1 MEETE
6 QVRHKLPS
14 QEIDYFKIVKILI
27 SRWYWTVGS
36 LIICVLA
43 GNIYLWYTPKS
54 FSTFATMKF
63 EEKKSEMQDI
73 GGVSAIPDR
82 TNSSRIQTEIIVL
95 QSNPVILSAIKQ
107 LNYRMSFYVVGRV
120 LNRRNELYPNIPID
134 VQLVKFD
141 SLNFVREELT
151 FRPLN
156 RSRFSITHKV
166 AGKDVSA
173 DYQYDVPFTIGAT
186 SFSIKYPG
194 NLASTTSYIFKL
206 NAAEDF
212 IWRVRGGFHAGETSK
227 NSNIIALTETD
238 SNPQFASDILNAIMR
253 EYLDYD
259 RVQRTQ
265 STSQMIQFID
275 NQLEFLSGQVKG
287 SSNSIKQFQ
296 ENKKIMDSG
305 SASEEAISQAK
316 DLDASLSMQQMEL
329 VGLDRLKQN
338 IVEAKNDVNV
348 TVNLAG
354 LVDMQMNNLVS
365 KLNDLLA
372 EKSSLLKTYN
382 ADSGPIRDIDN
393 QILQLKNDIL
403 NGVST
408 LHAVV
413 ENKIKYLN
421 NQLEP
426 ITQQLSSLPAASQD
440 YIGLKRDFDINDK
453 VYSLLQEK
461 KLDAQINSA
470 GILPGASIVDLAQPN
485 FSPVAPNVSSIQHY
499 GVIFG
504 FLFGIGAIIL
514 IRILNPFIYDKETIE
529 SLTTIPIIGVIR
541 KFPQDI
547 DEYSSQIL
555 AISKPKSIFAE
566 SVRSVRTNLSFLATQ
581 KASKI
586 ICITSEVAGEG
597 KSFVA
602 VNLSSTLSLIDKRVI
617 LIAADLRRSKLH
629 KTFDVPN
636 DLGLSNYLANQ
647 CSAEDVI
654 MHSSQKNLDFIISG
668 PVPPNPSELLH
679 SARMT
684 DLIEILKSRY
694 DIIMIDTAP
703 IGLVSDAIPIIRLS
717 DVNVFVIRSGKS
729 KFYAATIPN
738 RIAQEYHL
746 DNTVIV
752 LNAYSEDLLHSRYY
766 TTKFTGENYG
776 SRYYYYSDY
785 TGYEGSGYYLDDK
798 RKKWWDV
805 RNWFNR

>member
-27 SRWYWTVGS
+27 SRWYWIVGS

-63 EEKKSEMQDI
+63 EEKKSEIQDI

-141 SLNFVREELT
+141 SLNFVRDELT
-151 FRPLN
+151 FRPVN
-156 RSRFSITHKV
+156 RTSFSITHKL

-173 DYQYDVPFTIGAT
+173 VYQYNVPFTIGPT

-206 NAAEDF
+206 NAAEEF
-212 IWRVRGGFHAGETSK
+212 VGRVRGGFHAGETSK
-227 NSNIIALTETD
+227 NSNIISLQETD
-238 SNPQFASDILNAIMR
+238 SNPQFAADILNAIMT

-265 STSQMIQFID
+265 STSQMIRFID
-275 NQLEFLSGQVKG
+275 DQLEFLSNQVKG

-296 ENKKIMDSG
+296 ENKKIMDIG
-305 SASEEAISQAK
+305 SASEESISQAK
-316 DLDASLSMQQMEL
+316 DLDASLSLEQMEL
-329 VGLDRLKQN
+329 VALDRLKQN
-338 IVEAKNDVNV
+338 IVESKNDVNV
-348 TVNLAG
+348 SVNLAG
-354 LVDMQMNNLVS
+354 LVDVEMNDLVS
-365 KLNDLLA
+365 KLNELLV
-372 EKSSLLKTYN
+372 EKNSLKDTYI
-382 ADSGPIRDIDN
+382 ARSYPIRNIDK
-393 QILQLKNDIL
+393 QILQLKSDIL
-403 NGVST
+403 NGINT
-408 LHAVV
+408 LHTVV
-413 ENKIKYLN
+413 ENKIKYIN
-421 NQLEP
+421 NQLAP
-426 ITQQLSSLPAASQD
+426 INQQLSSLPAASQD
-440 YIGLKRDFDINDK
+440 YISLKRDFDINDK

-504 FLFGIGAIIL
+504 FLLGIGAIIL

-654 MHSSQKNLDFIISG
+654 MQSSQKNLDFIISG

-684 DLIEILKSRY
+684 DLIALLKSRY
-694 DIIMIDTAP
+694 DVIMIDTAP

>member
-27 SRWYWTVGS
+27 SRWYWIVGS

-63 EEKKSEMQDI
+63 EEKKSEIQDI

-151 FRPLN
+151 FRPVN
-156 RSRFSITHKV
+156 RTSFSITHKV

-173 DYQYDVPFTIGAT
+173 VYQYNVPFTIGPT

-206 NAAEDF
+206 NAAEEF
-212 IWRVRGGFHAGETSK
+212 VGRVRGGFHAGETSK
-227 NSNIIALTETD
+227 NSNIISLQETD
-238 SNPQFASDILNAIMR
+238 SNPQFAADILNAIMT

-265 STSQMIQFID
+265 STSQMIRFID
-275 NQLEFLSGQVKG
+275 DQLEFLSNQVKG

-296 ENKKIMDSG
+296 ENKKIMDIG
-305 SASEEAISQAK
+305 SASEESISQAK
-316 DLDASLSMQQMEL
+316 DLDASLSLEQMEL
-329 VGLDRLKQN
+329 VALDRLKQN

-348 TVNLAG
+348 SVNLAG
-354 LVDMQMNNLVS
+354 LVDVEMNDLVS
-365 KLNDLLA
+365 KLNELLV
-372 EKSSLLKTYN
+372 EKNSLKDTYI
-382 ADSGPIRDIDN
+382 ARSYPIRNIDK
-393 QILQLKNDIL
+393 QILQLKSDIL
-403 NGVST
+403 NGINT
-408 LHAVV
+408 LHTVV
-413 ENKIKYLN
+413 ENKIKYIN
-421 NQLEP
+421 NQLAP
-426 ITQQLSSLPAASQD
+426 INQQLSSLPAASQD
-440 YIGLKRDFDINDK
+440 YISLKRDFDINDK

-504 FLFGIGAIIL
+504 FLLGIGAIIL

-654 MHSSQKNLDFIISG
+654 MQSSQKNLDFIISG

-684 DLIEILKSRY
+684 DLIALLKSRY
-694 DIIMIDTAP
+694 DVIMIDTAP

>member
-14 QEIDYFKIVKILI
+14 QEIDYLKIVKILI
-27 SRWYWTVGS
+27 SRWYWIVGS

-63 EEKKSEMQDI
+63 EEKKSEIQDI

-141 SLNFVREELT
+141 SLNFVRDELT
-151 FRPLN
+151 FRPVN
-156 RSRFSITHKV
+156 RTSFSITHKL

-173 DYQYDVPFTIGAT
+173 VYQYNVPFTIGPT

-206 NAAEDF
+206 NAAEEF
-212 IWRVRGGFHAGETSK
+212 VGRVRGGFHAGETSK
-227 NSNIIALTETD
+227 NSNIISLQETD
-238 SNPQFASDILNAIMR
+238 SNPQFAADILNAIMT

-265 STSQMIQFID
+265 STSQMIRFID
-275 NQLEFLSGQVKG
+275 DQLEFLSNQVKG

-296 ENKKIMDSG
+296 ENKKIMDIG
-305 SASEEAISQAK
+305 SASEESISQAK
-316 DLDASLSMQQMEL
+316 DLDASLSLEQMEL
-329 VGLDRLKQN
+329 VALDRLKQN

-348 TVNLAG
+348 SVNLAG
-354 LVDMQMNNLVS
+354 LVDVEMNDLVS
-365 KLNDLLA
+365 KLNELLV
-372 EKSSLLKTYN
+372 EKNSLKDTYI
-382 ADSGPIRDIDN
+382 ARSYPIRNIDK
-393 QILQLKNDIL
+393 QILQLKSDIL
-403 NGVST
+403 NGINT
-408 LHAVV
+408 LHTVV
-413 ENKIKYLN
+413 ENKIKYIN
-421 NQLEP
+421 NQLAP
-426 ITQQLSSLPAASQD
+426 INQQLSSLPAASQD
-440 YIGLKRDFDINDK
+440 YISLKRDFDINDK

-504 FLFGIGAIIL
+504 FLLGIGAIIL

-654 MHSSQKNLDFIISG
+654 MQSSQKNLDFIISG

-684 DLIEILKSRY
+684 DLIALLKSRY
-694 DIIMIDTAP
+694 DVIMIDTAP

>member
-27 SRWYWTVGS
+27 SRWYWIVGS

-63 EEKKSEMQDI
+63 EEKKSEIQDI

-141 SLNFVREELT
+141 SLNFVRDELT
-151 FRPLN
+151 FRPVN
-156 RSRFSITHKV
+156 RTSFSITHKL

-173 DYQYDVPFTIGAT
+173 VYQYNVPFTIGPT

-206 NAAEDF
+206 NAAEEF
-212 IWRVRGGFHAGETSK
+212 VGRVRGGFHAGETSK
-227 NSNIIALTETD
+227 NSNIISLQETD
-238 SNPQFASDILNAIMR
+238 SNPQFAADILNAIMT

-265 STSQMIQFID
+265 STSQMIRFID
-275 NQLEFLSGQVKG
+275 DQLEFLSNQVKG

-296 ENKKIMDSG
+296 ENKKIMDIG
-305 SASEEAISQAK
+305 SASEESISQAK
-316 DLDASLSMQQMEL
+316 DLDASLSLEQMEL
-329 VGLDRLKQN
+329 VALDRLKQN
-338 IVEAKNDVNV
+338 IVESKNDVNV
-348 TVNLAG
+348 SVNLAG
-354 LVDMQMNNLVS
+354 LVDVEMNDLVS
-365 KLNDLLA
+365 KLNELLV
-372 EKSSLLKTYN
+372 EKNSLKDTYI
-382 ADSGPIRDIDN
+382 ARSYPIRNIDK
-393 QILQLKNDIL
+393 QILQLKSDIL
-403 NGVST
+403 NGINT
-408 LHAVV
+408 LHTVV
-413 ENKIKYLN
+413 ENKIKYIN
-421 NQLEP
+421 NQLAP
-426 ITQQLSSLPAASQD
+426 INQQLSSLPAASQD

-504 FLFGIGAIIL
+504 FLLGIGAIIL

-654 MHSSQKNLDFIISG
+654 MQSSQKNLDFIISG

-684 DLIEILKSRY
+684 DLIALLKSRY
-694 DIIMIDTAP
+694 DVIMIDTAP

>member
-27 SRWYWTVGS
+27 SRWYWIVGS

-63 EEKKSEMQDI
+63 EEKKSEIQDI

-141 SLNFVREELT
+141 SLNFVRDELT
-151 FRPLN
+151 FRPVN
-156 RSRFSITHKV
+156 RTSFSITHKL

-173 DYQYDVPFTIGAT
+173 VYQYNVPFTIGPT

-212 IWRVRGGFHAGETSK
+212 IGRVRGGFHAGETSK
-227 NSNIIALTETD
+227 NSNIISLQETD
-238 SNPQFASDILNAIMR
+238 SNPQFAADILNAIMT

-265 STSQMIQFID
+265 STSQMIRFID
-275 NQLEFLSGQVKG
+275 DQLEFLSNQVKG

-296 ENKKIMDSG
+296 ENKKIMDIG
-305 SASEEAISQAK
+305 SASEESISQAK
-316 DLDASLSMQQMEL
+316 DLDASLSLEQMEL
-329 VGLDRLKQN
+329 VALDRLKQN
-338 IVEAKNDVNV
+338 IVESKNDVNV
-348 TVNLAG
+348 SVNLAG
-354 LVDMQMNNLVS
+354 LVDVEMNDLVS
-365 KLNDLLA
+365 KLNELLV
-372 EKSSLLKTYN
+372 EKNSLKDTYI
-382 ADSGPIRDIDN
+382 ARSYPIRNIDK
-393 QILQLKNDIL
+393 QILQLKSDIL
-403 NGVST
+403 NGINT
-408 LHAVV
+408 LHTVV
-413 ENKIKYLN
+413 ENKIKYIN
-421 NQLEP
+421 NQLAP
-426 ITQQLSSLPAASQD
+426 INQQLSSLPAASQD

-504 FLFGIGAIIL
+504 FLLGIGAIIL

-654 MHSSQKNLDFIISG
+654 MQSSQKNLDFIISG

-684 DLIEILKSRY
+684 DLIALLKSRY
-694 DIIMIDTAP
+694 DVIMIDTAP

>member
-27 SRWYWTVGS
+27 SRWYWIVGS

-63 EEKKSEMQDI
+63 EEKKSEIQDI

-141 SLNFVREELT
+141 SLNFVRDELT
-151 FRPLN
+151 FRPVN
-156 RSRFSITHKV
+156 RTSFSITHKL

-173 DYQYDVPFTIGAT
+173 VYQYNVPFTIGPT

-206 NAAEDF
+206 NAAEEF
-212 IWRVRGGFHAGETSK
+212 VGRVRGGFHAGETSK
-227 NSNIIALTETD
+227 NSNIISLQETD
-238 SNPQFASDILNAIMR
+238 SNPQFAADILNAIMT

-265 STSQMIQFID
+265 STSQMIRFID
-275 NQLEFLSGQVKG
+275 DQLEFLSNQVKG

-296 ENKKIMDSG
+296 ENKKIMDIG
-305 SASEEAISQAK
+305 SASEESISQAK
-316 DLDASLSMQQMEL
+316 DLDASLSLEQMEL
-329 VGLDRLKQN
+329 VALDRLKQN

-348 TVNLAG
+348 SVNLAG
-354 LVDMQMNNLVS
+354 LVDVEMNDLVS
-365 KLNDLLA
+365 KLNELLV
-372 EKSSLLKTYN
+372 EKNSLKDTYI
-382 ADSGPIRDIDN
+382 ARSYPIRNIDK
-393 QILQLKNDIL
+393 QILQLKSDIL
-403 NGVST
+403 NGINT
-408 LHAVV
+408 LHTVV
-413 ENKIKYLN
+413 ENKIKYIN
-421 NQLEP
+421 NQLAP
-426 ITQQLSSLPAASQD
+426 INQQLSSLPAASQD
-440 YIGLKRDFDINDK
+440 YISLKRDFDINDK

-504 FLFGIGAIIL
+504 FLLGIGAIIL

-654 MHSSQKNLDFIISG
+654 MQSSQKNLDFIISG

-684 DLIEILKSRY
+684 DLIALLKSRY
-694 DIIMIDTAP
+694 DVIMIDTAP

>member
-27 SRWYWTVGS
+27 SRWYWIVGS

-63 EEKKSEMQDI
+63 EEKKSEIQDI

-141 SLNFVREELT
+141 SLNFVRDELT
-151 FRPLN
+151 FRPVN
-156 RSRFSITHKV
+156 RTSFSITHKL

-173 DYQYDVPFTIGAT
+173 VYQYNVPFTIGPT

-206 NAAEDF
+206 NAAEEF
-212 IWRVRGGFHAGETSK
+212 VGRVRGGFHAGETSK
-227 NSNIIALTETD
+227 NSNIISLQETD
-238 SNPQFASDILNAIMR
+238 SNPQFAADILNAIMT

-265 STSQMIQFID
+265 STSQMIRFID
-275 NQLEFLSGQVKG
+275 DQLEFLSNQVKG

-296 ENKKIMDSG
+296 ENKKIMDIG
-305 SASEEAISQAK
+305 SASEESISQAK
-316 DLDASLSMQQMEL
+316 DLDASLSLEQMEL
-329 VGLDRLKQN
+329 VALDRLKQN

-348 TVNLAG
+348 SVNLAG
-354 LVDMQMNNLVS
+354 LVDVEMNDLVS
-365 KLNDLLA
+365 KLNELLV
-372 EKSSLLKTYN
+372 EKNSLKDTYI
-382 ADSGPIRDIDN
+382 ARSYPIRNIDK
-393 QILQLKNDIL
+393 QILQLKSDIL
-403 NGVST
+403 NGINT
-408 LHAVV
+408 LHTVV
-413 ENKIKYLN
+413 ENKIKYIN
-421 NQLEP
+421 NQLAP
-426 ITQQLSSLPAASQD
+426 INQQLSSLPAASQD

-504 FLFGIGAIIL
+504 FLLGIGAIIL

-654 MHSSQKNLDFIISG
+654 MQSSQKNLDFIISG

-684 DLIEILKSRY
+684 DLIALLKSRY
-694 DIIMIDTAP
+694 DVIMIDTAP